1 MANYLSSVVA
11 GFVEALHKLSLVDE
25 NGLSDKPE
33 TINRI
38 RKSIPIE
45 VLMASMDATGSFAR
59 LKAVFKGMGQSRI
72 GEDSTQ
78 VEYRELLASRATR
91 KNTDNLNTVARK
103 GVKAQPLLLIAALDI
118 AGWLVDSVGPPLAA
132 NESYTERGWEIC
144 EDGEV
149 ESWCKLAR
157 VRDLE
162 AWRKRDDA
170 ERAVLDKQI
179 ANFLKKFSRGPAN
192 ETETDKTKRWM
203 EMLAEEYLSL
213 LGAKKIANCISFAGG
228 EGGGGVGDLGG
239 QAGGAG
245 AEAAGGVDAVA
256 NPALSELDLAK
267 LGIPAGYVELFA
279 SMATSTPLTPAQL
292 FPSQA
297 SQSAFISLGL
307 WDGVDLPRASAMK
320 NESLILVQAK
330 NGGCY
335 KDWASCLDAS
345 LFPLY
350 SKASSAYLA
359 RLNPK
364 KTRTALTQK
373 TRDKYAPGA
382 GQLIAFGA
390 LVLKVRYSGMANVNV
405 GGSGERGTGSA
416 WGVWCELLID
426 RSVE

>member
-179 ANFLKKFSRGPAN
+179 ANFQQKFSRRGAAN
-192 ETETDKTKRWM
+192 ETETDKAKRWM

-228 EGGGGVGDLGG
+228 RGGEEGGISGGRQGE
-239 QAGGAG
+239 QEQKPPGGA
-245 AEAAGGVDAVA
+245 AG
-256 NPALSELDLAK
+256 
-267 LGIPAGYVELFA
+267 
-279 SMATSTPLTPAQL
+279 
-292 FPSQA
+292 
-297 SQSAFISLGL
+297 
-307 WDGVDLPRASAMK
+307 
-320 NESLILVQAK
+320 
-330 NGGCY
+330 
-335 KDWASCLDAS
+335 
-345 LFPLY
+345 
-350 SKASSAYLA
+350 
-359 RLNPK
+359 
-364 KTRTALTQK
+364 
-373 TRDKYAPGA
+373 
-382 GQLIAFGA
+382 
-390 LVLKVRYSGMANVNV
+390 VR
-405 GGSGERGTGSA
+405 
-416 WGVWCELLID
+416 IQP
-426 RSVE
+426 